1 MLSCSST
8 VLDVLGLARFDFDI
22 FAKDMLLQERECDF
36 DDRLVLAT
44 FLCHVHFFFLRLTR
58 NAVTTIAAVAST
70 MTETISRTAGA
81 RAITCKGPVGL
92 VVMGNVATVAVVGF
106 SFR

>member
-8 VLDVLGLARFDFDI
+8 VLDALGLVCFDFDI
-22 FAKDMLLQERECDF
+22 FAKDMLLQEGECDF

-44 FLCHVHFFFLRLTR
+44 FPCHAHFFLRLPR
-58 NAVTTIAAVAST
+58 KMVTTIAAVAST

-81 RAITCKGPVGL
+81 RAII
-92 VVMGNVATVAVVGF
+92 
-106 SFR
+106 